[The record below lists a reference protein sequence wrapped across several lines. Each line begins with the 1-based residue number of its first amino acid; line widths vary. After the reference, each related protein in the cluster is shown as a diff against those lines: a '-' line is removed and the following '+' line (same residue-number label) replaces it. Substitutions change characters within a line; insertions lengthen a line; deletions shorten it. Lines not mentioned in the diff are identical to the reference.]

1 MADASTVSVL
11 IQARD
16 QASAQF
22 QKIEGNMGKMAAGF
36 QKHRRAIGLAATA
49 IGGAITGIAAMS
61 VKSSFD
67 QQQGIRSLDQALKNV
82 GTSYAAQK
90 QQIEALASA
99 QQRKTNFGDEE
110 QRKALQELVQVS
122 GSYDDAMAAMIP
134 TMDLAAAKE
143 MDLGAAATL
152 VARAISGEET
162 ALGRYGV
169 EVEKGAGST
178 AVLTEIMA
186 KFGGQAEAN
195 ADPMAQLKNRIGDL
209 FQVLGDD
216 LLPILENL
224 LPKIE
229 AATRSIIEWTEA
241 HPTLTKV
248 LGLTATAIGGILLV
262 AGPLLLLL
270 PTIVTAIGLVSVA
283 FVKLNLSMGVITL
296 VILAIA
302 AVIATSIIVWKNWEN
317 WSVNV
322 KIAIA
327 ALSVALFFIL
337 GPLALIPAAIIGII
351 AVIKNWDKII
361 VIVKDNIRKFVV
373 NIIDMGKKFLETIR
387 SMLTFVPGMDK
398 IKRAIDSGIS
408 KLDSMEGAMHRWADS
423 GGAAMGDMDDESGFL
438 AEAIETNTDKMQ
450 TSFKETTEVITAS
463 TRGWGFEVDKATGIT
478 EEMAVRTATATRNIA
493 EAFQE
498 AGDEAMTAA
507 QKIAQAERDKVAA
520 VETAST
526 KITNALELNAEI
538 DAFLSRQK
546 VENMEEEFEGVRRTT
561 DKILAQIERSNR
573 GLDEHGKKWE
583 ELPDA
588 IGHALDKIPPLLG
601 DADFEIQ
608 KTLDRIGDKLTDNI
622 HSWGD
627 ELEGFTAE
635 ENRKL
640 DEARDRAEKKRKD
653 EEKDAAE
660 AERQRMIE
668 KFKGTPQ
675 FASMA
680 EQREK
685 LRSVQHALES
695 QKGALP
701 SMRQAITQ
709 AEAGMQQ
716 YAGTGF
722 GASQRRQQYWTGTV
736 RPLQDAYQ
744 RQTERI
750 RATRY
755 QIEALESQIAKNV
768 IPLEYRGIAENVL
781 AHEWM
786 RPMQGGGIATG
797 GLALVGERGPEVVSL
812 PGGARV
818 HPSGTGPGSN
828 QFHFHG
834 AVYGL
839 EDLRRVVVEA
849 VRDHALSGGFRG
861 VFGEA

>member
-450 TSFKETTEVITAS
+450 ASFKQTAEVVKESAK
-463 TRGWGFEVDKATGIT
+463 GWGFEVNKATGIT

-498 AGDEAMTAA
+498 AGDESMTGA
-507 QKIAQAERDKVAA
+507 QKIAAAARLAEKA
-520 VETAST
+520 TAEATT
-526 KITNALELNAEI
+526 KMESDWDAWMSSMDRQEKQLEEVFAGMTDEMDFFAGPQM
-538 DAFLSRQK
+538 DAFLDTHKEKLGDSIDQLDNWGARYAATLKEQGETRRELEDRTYAAGLAKFSAYIKAQEDLQAAATAKERQVK
-546 VENMEEEFEGVRRTT
+546 LEAFFQSTQAISPEAAAALGLSPEDANKMRARSQVE
-561 DKILAQIERSNR
+561 KQIENQQRIISEQEARGQTLHRHWQESAQRGDPWSVQRSAN
-573 GLDEHGKKWE
+573 
-583 ELPDA
+583 
-588 IGHALDKIPPLLG
+588 
-601 DADFEIQ
+601 
-608 KTLDRIGDKLTDNI
+608 DRYVEQSAVI
-622 HSWGD
+622 SR
-627 ELEGFTAE
+627 AE
-635 ENRKL
+635 EVL
-640 DEARDRAEKKRKD
+640 
-653 EEKDAAE
+653 
-660 AERQRMIE
+660 
-668 KFKGTPQ
+668 G
-675 FASMA
+675 
-680 EQREK
+680 K
-685 LRSVQHALES
+685 LRNR
-695 QKGALP
+695 LP
-701 SMRQAITQ
+701 SMA
-709 AEAGMQQ
+709 
-716 YAGTGF
+716 
-722 GASQRRQQYWTGTV
+722 
-736 RPLQDAYQ
+736 
-744 RQTERI
+744 
-750 RATRY
+750 
-755 QIEALESQIAKNV
+755 
-768 IPLEYRGIAENVL
+768 
-781 AHEWM
+781 
-786 RPMQGGGIATG
+786 GGGISGG

-818 HPSGTGPGSN
+818 HPNGTGPGTN
-828 QFHFHG
+828 NFIFHG

>member
-1 MADASTVSVL
+1 MADAATVSVL
-11 IQARD
+11 IQAKD

-22 QKIEGNMGKMAAGF
+22 QKVEGNMGKLAAGF

-49 IGGAITGIAAMS
+49 IGGAITGIAALS
-61 VKSSFD
+61 VKSSLD
-67 QQQGIRSLDQALKNV
+67 QQVGIRQLDQALKNV
-82 GTSYAAQK
+82 GTSYDGQK
-90 QQIEALASA
+90 KKIEEVIAA

-110 QRKALQELVQVS
+110 QRKALQELVLVS
-122 GSYDDAMAAMIP
+122 GSYEDAMAAMIP
-134 TMDLAAAKE
+134 TMDLAAGKN

-162 ALGRYGV
+162 ALGRYGI

-186 KFGGQAEAN
+186 KFGGQAEAA
-195 ADPMAQLKNRIGDL
+195 ADPMTQLKNRTGDL
-209 FQVLGDD
+209 FQVMGDA
-216 LLPILENL
+216 LLPVLETL
-224 LPKIE
+224 LPMIE
-229 AATRSIIEWTEA
+229 KAMRRFIEWTEA
-241 HPTLTKV
+241 HPNLTKALALAAV
-248 LGLTATAIGGILLV
+248 AIGGILLV
-262 AGPLLLLL
+262 VGPLLLLL
-270 PTIVTAIGLVSVA
+270 PTIAAAIGILSGA
-283 FVKLNLSMGVITL
+283 FIALNLSMGPVTL
-296 VILAIA
+296 VIIAVAAAIA
-302 AVIATSIIVWKNWEN
+302 AG
-317 WSVNV
+317 
-322 KIAIA
+322 
-327 ALSVALFFIL
+327 IL
-337 GPLALIPAAIIGII
+337 IW
-351 AVIKNWDKII
+351 KNWDKII
-361 VIVKDNIRKFVV
+361 EIVKKGVALFVKGFVEYIKMFAKAASAIAGFIPGLDGLKKKIDEGIGKLDNMADGMEEWAHTGQRSFSDVGEAASDSQREIAMAAVASQE
-373 NIIDMGKKFLETIR
+373 DMGD
-387 SMLTFVPGMDK
+387 VG
-398 IKRAIDSGIS
+398 RAS
-408 KLDSMEGAMHRWADS
+408 E
-423 GGAAMGDMDDESGFL
+423 
-438 AEAIETNTDKMQ
+438 KMAVN
-450 TSFKETTEVITAS
+450 FKESTEVVIAS
-463 TRGWGFEVDKATGIT
+463 AKGWGFEIDKATGIT

-498 AGDEAMTAA
+498 AGDESMTGAQEIAA
-507 QKIAQAERDKVAA
+507 AARLAGKV
-520 VETAST
+520 VDEETT
-526 KITNALELNAEI
+526 KMESDWDAWMSSMDRQEIQLKSILGDMDEEMGLMSAGTLEHLLDI
-538 DAFLSRQK
+538 
-546 VENMEEEFEGVRRTT
+546 EFG
-561 DKILAQIERSNR
+561 I
-573 GLDEHGKKWE
+573 KKHEKAWE

-588 IGHALDKIPPLLG
+588 VAHAVDKIPQILG
-601 DADFEIQ
+601 DADFELQ
-608 KTLDRIGDKLTDNI
+608 KTLDRMGDKLTDNI

-781 AHEWM
+781 ANEWM
-786 RPMQGGGIATG
+786 RPMQRGGIATG

>member
-99 QQRKTNFGDEE
+99 QQLKTNFGDEE
-110 QRKALQELVQVS
+110 QRKALQELIQVS

-195 ADPMAQLKNRIGDL
+195 ADPMTQLKNRVGDL

-216 LLPILENL
+216 LLPVLETL

-248 LGLTATAIGGILLV
+248 LGLAAVAIGAILLV
-262 AGPLLLLL
+262 VGPLLLLL
-270 PTIVTAIGLVSVA
+270 PTMVTAIGLVSVA

-302 AVIATSIIVWKNWEN
+302 AAVAGAIIIWKNWEDMGIKM
-317 WSVNV
+317 
-322 KIAIA
+322 KIALAFLFPVIVGLIA
-327 ALSVALFFIL
+327 L
-337 GPLALIPAAIIGII
+337 
-351 AVIKNWDKII
+351 IKNWDK
-361 VIVKDNIRKFVV
+361 VITTVKDNIRKFVV

-423 GGAAMGDMDDESGFL
+423 GGAAMEDMDDESGFL

-450 TSFKETTEVITAS
+450 ASFKETAEVVKESAK
-463 TRGWGFEVDKATGIT
+463 GWGFEVNKATGIT

-498 AGDEAMTAA
+498 AGDESMTGA
-507 QKIAQAERDKVAA
+507 QKIAAAARLAEKA
-520 VETAST
+520 TAEATT
-526 KITNALELNAEI
+526 KMESDWDAWMSSMDRQEKQLEEVFAGMTDEMDFFAGPQM
-538 DAFLSRQK
+538 DAFLDTHKEKLGDSIDQLDNWGARYAATLKEQGETRRELEDRTYAAGLAKFSAYIKAQEDLQAAATAKERQVK
-546 VENMEEEFEGVRRTT
+546 LEAFFQSTQAISPEAAAALGLSPEDANKMRARSQVE
-561 DKILAQIERSNR
+561 KQIENQQRIISEQEARGQTLHRHWQESAQRGDPWSVQRSAN
-573 GLDEHGKKWE
+573 
-583 ELPDA
+583 
-588 IGHALDKIPPLLG
+588 
-601 DADFEIQ
+601 
-608 KTLDRIGDKLTDNI
+608 DRYVEQSAVI
-622 HSWGD
+622 SR
-627 ELEGFTAE
+627 AE
-635 ENRKL
+635 EVL
-640 DEARDRAEKKRKD
+640 
-653 EEKDAAE
+653 
-660 AERQRMIE
+660 
-668 KFKGTPQ
+668 G
-675 FASMA
+675 
-680 EQREK
+680 K
-685 LRSVQHALES
+685 LRNR
-695 QKGALP
+695 LP
-701 SMRQAITQ
+701 SMA
-709 AEAGMQQ
+709 
-716 YAGTGF
+716 
-722 GASQRRQQYWTGTV
+722 
-736 RPLQDAYQ
+736 
-744 RQTERI
+744 
-750 RATRY
+750 
-755 QIEALESQIAKNV
+755 
-768 IPLEYRGIAENVL
+768 
-781 AHEWM
+781 
-786 RPMQGGGIATG
+786 GGGISGG

-818 HPSGTGPGSN
+818 HPNGTGPGTN
-828 QFHFHG
+828 NFIFHG